1 LSLSLSSLSA
11 GGAAG
16 TVRAVAPLEPPFER
30 GAQAAAGIGAA
41 VESLRNPS
49 TDARTEDARTEDAR
63 TEDARTEDARTEDA
77 WARIDLLL
85 HQMRQLTLGGADSA
99 AKTIAGAISAYTE
112 HSSGD
117 KGA

>member
-1 LSLSLSSLSA
+1 LSLFLSSLSA
-11 GGAAG
+11 SGAAG
-16 TVRAVAPLEPPFER
+16 AVRAVAPLEPPLER

-41 VESLRNPS
+41 VESLRG
-49 TDARTEDARTEDAR
+49 TAGDARADDARTDDARTD
-63 TEDARTEDARTEDA
+63 DA

-99 AKTIAGAISAYTE
+99 AAASATTTVGAISAYSE

>member
-1 LSLSLSSLSA
+1 MSLFLSSLSA
-11 GGAAG
+11 SGTAGA
-16 TVRAVAPLEPPFER
+16 VRAVAPLEPPLER

-41 VESLRNPS
+41 VESLRNSS
-49 TDARTEDARTEDAR
+49 TDARA
-63 TEDARTEDARTEDA
+63 EDARTEDARTEDA

>member
-63 TEDARTEDARTEDA
+63 TEDAWT
-77 WARIDLLL
+77 RIDLLL

>member
-1 LSLSLSSLSA
+1 LTLSLFLSSLSA
-11 GGAAG
+11 SGAAG
-16 TVRAVAPLEPPFER
+16 AVRAVAPLEPPLER

-41 VESLRNPS
+41 IESLRG
-49 TDARTEDARTEDAR
+49 TAGDARADDARTD
-63 TEDARTEDARTEDA
+63 DA

-99 AKTIAGAISAYTE
+99 AAASATTTVGAISAYSE

>member
-1 LSLSLSSLSA
+1 MSLSLSSLSA

-49 TDARTEDARTEDAR
+49 TDARTEDA
-63 TEDARTEDARTEDA
+63 

>member
-49 TDARTEDARTEDAR
+49 TDARTEDA
-63 TEDARTEDARTEDA
+63 

>member
-1 LSLSLSSLSA
+1 MSLFLSSLSA
-11 GGAAG
+11 SGAAG
-16 TVRAVAPLEPPFER
+16 AVRAVAPLEPPLER

-41 VESLRNPS
+41 VESLRE
-49 TDARTEDARTEDAR
+49 TAGDARADDARTDDAWAEDARAD
-63 TEDARTEDARTEDA
+63 DA

-99 AKTIAGAISAYTE
+99 AAASATTTVGAISAYSE